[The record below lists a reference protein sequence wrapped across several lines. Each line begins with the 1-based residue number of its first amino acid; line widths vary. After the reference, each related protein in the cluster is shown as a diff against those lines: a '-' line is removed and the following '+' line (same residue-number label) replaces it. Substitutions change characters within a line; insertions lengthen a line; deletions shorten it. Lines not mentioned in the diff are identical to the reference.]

1 MRSLRKRRERER
13 RRGKKTGRDQTELRF
28 HKKAPRPLLSL
39 GSLSTRAHVRGI
51 YRGPNDRGIA
61 RRSPPREAPPN
72 SGSCTRGRI
81 VASPPIGR
89 HVARHCFIHACST
102 FLVYLVQVAPGPGLG
117 PALLRPGPHRIIVSS
132 PGYING
138 NTIDVDGNAGC
149 ESLAANL
156 LRKREEEEEKEE
168 EGGGKKEIWERR
180 KFKYR
185 GRFYERLV
193 NETSDSRMGRTTFS
207 RNVAS
212 HVNLRYLRNRRNED
226 DAP

>member
-13 RRGKKTGRDQTELRF
+13 EGEEKKTGRDQTELRF

-51 YRGPNDRGIA
+51 YRGPNDR
-61 RRSPPREAPPN
+61 
-72 SGSCTRGRI
+72 
-81 VASPPIGR
+81 
-89 HVARHCFIHACST
+89 
-102 FLVYLVQVAPGPGLG
+102 GPGLG